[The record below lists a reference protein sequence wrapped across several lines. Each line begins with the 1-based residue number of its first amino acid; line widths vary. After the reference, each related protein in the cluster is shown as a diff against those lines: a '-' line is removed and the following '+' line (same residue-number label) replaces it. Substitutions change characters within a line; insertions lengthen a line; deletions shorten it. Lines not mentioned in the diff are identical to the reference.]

1 MTPLTTTRAEV
12 TPAPAGRR
20 PATGRRATAA
30 TGRRAA
36 WLVVPALAPTVVV
49 VVLGVGSALAQ
60 SLGLF
65 PVIGAGEVTLQA
77 YREVASTGAILD
89 GLVVTLLVTAVSTTL
104 ALVVGFATAMVVQ
117 RSRAGGRFL
126 GSLAAATVPIP
137 HLVGAAAVGLLL
149 ADSGLVARILGSP
162 AGTFPPLVAGPWW
175 IAVIAEYAWKESAFV
190 AVVVLGS
197 LARRERDLDEAA
209 AVLGAGPGQRLRRV
223 SLPLAA
229 PALVVAGSISA
240 AYVIG
245 SYEVAWLLGRTYPEP
260 LPVLAFRLF
269 ADSDLT
275 VRPQGLAVASLT
287 VAIAA
292 AVLVAGAALL
302 RRVTVR

>member
-1 MTPLTTTRAEV
+1 MTGTRTTTAAVDTASAAHR
-12 TPAPAGRR
+12 
-20 PATGRRATAA
+20 TGTR
-30 TGRRAA
+30 RRAA

-49 VVLGVGSALAQ
+49 VVVGVGAALAQ

-65 PVIGAGEVTLQA
+65 PLIGAGEVSLRA
-77 YREVASTGAILD
+77 YRAAASTDAVRD
-89 GLVVTLLVTAVSTTL
+89 GLVVTLGIATVSTAL

-126 GSLAAATVPIP
+126 GALAAATVPIP

-149 ADSGLVARILGSP
+149 ADSGLVARILGSES
-162 AGTFPPLVAGPWW
+162 GTFPPLVAGPWW

-197 LARRERDLDEAA
+197 LARLERDLDEAA
-209 AVLGAGPGQRLRRV
+209 AVLGAGAGQRLRRV

-229 PALVVAGSISA
+229 PALVVAGTISF
-240 AYVIG
+240 AYVTG

-269 ADSDLT
+269 TDSDLAI
-275 VRPQGLAVASLT
+275 RPQGLAVAILT
-287 VAIAA
+287 VAVATLA
-292 AVLVAGAALL
+292 LVAGAALL

>member
-1 MTPLTTTRAEV
+1 MNPLTATTTTAPPT
-12 TPAPAGRR
+12 TPR
-20 PATGRRATAA
+20 PASRRRAVL
-30 TGRRAA
+30 
-36 WLVVPALAPTVVV
+36 LVVPALAPTVVV
-49 VVLGVGSALAQ
+49 VAGGLGSALAQ

-65 PVIGAGEVTLQA
+65 PVLGAGELSVRA
-77 YREVASTGAILD
+77 YREAAATGAVLD
-89 GLVVTLLVTAVSTTL
+89 GLVVTLVVATVATTV

-126 GSLAAATVPIP
+126 GALAAATVPIP

-149 ADSGLVARILGSP
+149 ADSGLVARLLGAEP
-162 AGTFPPLVAGPWW
+162 GTFAPLVAGPWW

-197 LARRERDLDEAA
+197 LARLERDLDEAA
-209 AVLGAGPGQRLRRV
+209 AVLGAGARQRLRRV

-229 PALVVAGSISA
+229 PALVVAGAISF
-240 AYVIG
+240 AYVTG

-269 ADSDLT
+269 TDSDLA
-275 VRPQGLAVASLT
+275 VRPQALAVAVLT
-287 VAIAA
+287 TAVAA
-292 AVLVAGAALL
+292 AGLVAGAALL
-302 RRVTVR
+302 RRVTDR